1 MKIWIKKIQTKG
13 ETYTEVNLESVFG
26 LETFDNNLNG
36 FRKHVV
42 LKVYAVFCRVINS
55 KNGREV

>member
-26 LETFDNNLNG
+26 LETFG
-36 FRKHVV
+36 
-42 LKVYAVFCRVINS
+42 
-55 KNGREV
+55 